1 MDDINSGYLNF
12 TKTEDFNQ
20 ILTNPILDIAARFWE
35 KERYQAFQICYRS
48 MRIIDDL
55 IDDRKAISEKI
66 SKEEKEQ
73 LTNLIENWLKHLN
86 NNDPIDEFQNELLTI
101 LEKFKIPQWPW
112 IKLGKAMLYDLN
124 HNGFKSFLVFL
135 RYSEGA
141 AISPASVFMHLCG
154 VQNQNGNYLPPSF
167 DIRKAARPLALFS
180 YLVHI
185 IRDFEKDHKNNLNYF
200 AHDLLRN
207 YSLTLDDL
215 SDIATGSKIPD
226 NFRKLTALYKQF
238 ALYYRKMAEK
248 KLDEISP
255 QLQNRYRLSLNI
267 IYNLYNQIYDRI
279 EPETGL
285 FTADFLNPTPSEIKS
300 EIDNIIKNNQISD

>member
-1 MDDINSGYLNF
+1 MDDINSTYLNF

-20 ILTNPILDIAARFWE
+20 ILSNPILDIAARFWE
-35 KERYQAFQICYRS
+35 KERYEAFRICYRS

-55 IDDRKAISEKI
+55 IDDRKATGEEI
-66 SKEEKEQ
+66 SKEEKEH
-73 LTNLIENWLKHLN
+73 LTKLIDNWLKHFN
-86 NNDPIDEFQNELLTI
+86 EKDPIDAFQKELLNI
-101 LEKFKIPQWPW
+101 LEKFQIPQWPW
-112 IKLGKAMLYDLN
+112 IKLGKAMKYDLN
-124 HNGFKSFLVFL
+124 HSGFESFLDFL

-154 VQNQNGNYLPPSF
+154 VQNKNGNYLPPSF

-200 AHDLLRN
+200 AHNILED
-207 YSLTLDDL
+207 YSLTLEDL
-215 SDIATGSKIPD
+215 SNIASGGKISD
-226 NFRKLTALYKQF
+226 NFRQLTALYKDI
-238 ALYYRKMAEK
+238 ALYYRKTAK
-248 KLDEISP
+248 NKLDEISA
-255 QLQNRYRLSLNI
+255 QLNNRYKLSLDI
-267 IYNLYNQIYDRI
+267 IYNLYNQIFERI

-300 EIDNIIKNNQISD
+300 EIDNIIKNNQRF